1 MAGLLTTIKD
11 ANGKEISVDMSKIC
25 DINGDVTSDSPTA
38 ATDSKKNRVA
48 QVHDIEYVDS
58 KGNAVDS
65 MKILS
70 DMQAGKVNV
79 VALDLDIEATHSGPN
94 HNYCIYYE
102 DSMEKDAESF
112 VNPFKK
118 PILKNH
124 NTYSGEPMGR
134 IQQAS
139 HGPSALTDERSAI
152 NLKVRVTDRDSFEK
166 FLDGRYS
173 TVSISG
179 TMGTVICNICGK
191 TILKDGKFKFCGHWR
206 GESYK
211 DQVCYWGAKDIEYH
225 EVSTVNNP
233 ADDFAQIMKVTV
245 VTDEDNKNKE
255 GSDGM
260 DGQENKTAK
269 DSSTKA
275 ADIKKSVCDM
285 IDDLLGNDGK
295 EDGKSTTAD
304 GKQNDDG
311 ATAADTKTDGADGTT
326 STGDDGKQQA
336 QATDS
341 NTEEVEKLKKDLED
355 AKAEN
360 EKLTKE
366 LGETK
371 DALAKAEQDLKD
383 SQNETKNMTDM
394 CVALA
399 ASNKEMLADSIIEK
413 EKAAGKLK
421 DDTVE
426 DRKKK
431 LVAMSMKDLNKI
443 AETASTEDGTKQ
455 RQTASVTNPGI
466 VDRSGDNGK
475 TKDGNGT
482 ADTNNKGTAD
492 NNKRRTVNDVA
503 NDIVGKLFK

>member
-11 ANGKEISVDMSKIC
+11 ANGKDISVDMSKIC
-25 DINGDVTSDSPTA
+25 DINGDITSDSPTA

-48 QVHDIEYVDS
+48 KVHDIEYIDS
-58 KGNAVDS
+58 KGNAVDN
-65 MKILS
+65 MKVLS

-139 HGPSALTDERSAI
+139 HGPSVLTDERSAI

-191 TILKDGKFKFCGHWR
+191 TILKDGKFRFCGHWR
-206 GESYK
+206 GETYK

-245 VTDEDNKNKE
+245 VTDEDSKNKE

-260 DGQENKTAK
+260 DGQENNTAK
-269 DSSTKA
+269 DSNTKA
-275 ADIKKSVCDM
+275 TDIKKSVCDM
-285 IDDLLGNDGK
+285 IDNLLGNNNNTK
-295 EDGKSTTAD
+295 TEDSQ
-304 GKQNDDG
+304 QNDDST
-311 ATAADTKTDGADGTT
+311 ATADTKNGEADSAT
-326 STGDDGKQQA
+326 STSNNDEKQNGQVA
-336 QATDS
+336 DS
-341 NTEEVEKLKKDLED
+341 SNAEDTEKLKKELED

-366 LGETK
+366 LGEAK
-371 DALAKAEQDLKD
+371 DALAKTQQDLKD

-413 EKAAGKLK
+413 EKAAGKLE
-421 DDTVE
+421 DDAVE
-426 DRKKK
+426 DRKKE

-443 AETASTEDGTKQ
+443 AETASTEDGVQQ
-455 RQTASVTNPGI
+455 RKPASVTNPGI
-466 VDRSGDNGK
+466 VDRSDDDGK
-475 TKDGNGT
+475 SKDGNGT